1 MIETDRSRSDIE
13 RASIGVDY
21 FQLLDFL
28 ISMKVDKTNAF
39 DLRGNPYELKKRSTK
54 ASGEEKN
61 LFLETRKR
69 AIFQAKPI
77 KKGMIKTGIC
87 FSGSKPCSSGPTVD
101 CTLLLAKVGYRP
113 DSFIKPGFSHGL
125 VISILPL
132 FGNTGPSAYQLIVIG
147 ISISWQQ
154 VSLLLRTN

>member
-1 MIETDRSRSDIE
+1 
-13 RASIGVDY
+13 
-21 FQLLDFL
+21 
-28 ISMKVDKTNAF
+28 MKVDKTNAF

-87 FSGSKPCSSGPTVD
+87 FSGSKPWSLAQAEEKPVEKDTRNKILFPAQIHGPI
-101 CTLLLAKVGYRP
+101 P
-113 DSFIKPGFSHGL
+113 
-125 VISILPL
+125 
-132 FGNTGPSAYQLIVIG
+132 PSAKEQNYWWIEPPLKC
-147 ISISWQQ
+147 
-154 VSLLLRTN
+154 